1 MPKYSLS
8 FTKSFRKKVKLISKT
23 DKKLSI
29 KIDKVLQLLELDPKN
44 YILHSHQVNS
54 KNFGRA
60 WSSSVTGDIR
70 IIWTYNQNN
79 VLTIFLLNIGS
90 HSGNDKVY
98 K

>member
-1 MPKYSLS
+1 MSKYTLS
-8 FTKSFRKKVKLISKT
+8 FTKSFRKKVKSISKT

-70 IIWTYNQNN
+70 IIWNYDQNN
-79 VLTIFLLNIGS
+79 VLTILLLNIGS